1 MSAESCT
8 ICGGTGWR
16 VIERA
21 GLSGAERCS
30 CAQQARVEALRS
42 AAGIPPNY
50 EHATLANFLP
60 PADNPTQRHLVGSAL
75 LTVRAYAREFPRV
88 DPPGLLLTGGTGSGK
103 THLAIGALKAIL
115 EAGFEGVFFDYQN
128 LLHRIYSG
136 YDRDAGAADREAYGA
151 ALDTH
156 VLVLD
161 DLGSQSANDWVIDTV
176 TSIITHRC
184 NHRKPTIVTTNLDVG
199 RVLNYRTEGGTEVH
213 TRSLAEV
220 IGARAQSRL
229 FEMCRVVRMG
239 GIEDYRERH
248 AR

>member
-1 MSAESCT
+1 MSADSCT
-8 ICGGTGWR
+8 LCGGTGWR
-16 VIERA
+16 VIERG

-30 CAQQARVEALRS
+30 CAQPARLAALRA

-50 EHATLANFLP
+50 ENATLANFRP
-60 PADNPTQRHLVGSAL
+60 PDNPTQKRLVGSAL
-75 LTVRAYAREFPRV
+75 LTVRAWVREFPHV
-88 DPPGLLLTGGTGSGK
+88 DPPGLLLTGGTGCGK

-136 YDRDAGAADREAYGA
+136 YDRDAGAADRQAYSA

-176 TSIITHRC
+176 TSIITYRC
-184 NHRKPTIVTTNLDVG
+184 NHRKPTIVTTNLEVG
-199 RVLNYRTEGGTEVH
+199 RVLNYRTEGGAEVH
-213 TRSLAEV
+213 AKSLAEV

-229 FEMCRVVRMG
+229 FEMCRLVRMT